1 MGYEYVGISG
11 NEYEFNIILTL
22 YINCGAGSNV
32 PNFTTLNRTV
42 GIYSHDLQNNPIG
55 GANKNWLKN
64 LTVTLTDTAVI
75 SPPLP
80 PGCSVGASTCIKK
93 GVFQGTVTLP
103 LNFTGFHA
111 FYERCCRNNSITNL
125 IPQES
130 MSFYTYISPPL
141 LGNSSP
147 VFTDDPVPFLCV
159 GDSTSI
165 LNSAYDPDGDAL
177 VFSFVEPYDADQSS
191 NTNPAP
197 NPPQPTINWPI
208 NNVTYA
214 GGYSLA
220 QVFGAGGYSSINAT
234 TGLTKYLSPA
244 TGDYVVAV
252 EIKEYRNGNLIG
264 ITRRD
269 LQLLVLNCPVNPAPN
284 IDPAA
289 GTTLNQ
295 FSMEAGE
302 TYCFDFGFNDPNN
315 NNLTLTASGLIFD
328 SNWVN
333 PPATIIA
340 PVSGPDTVSTQFC
353 WTTSCSQA
361 QTLPYQ
367 FQVSV
372 IDDGC
377 PPKTTNVVYQITVNE
392 VAPPDSI
399 VGPDVICQ
407 HYTATYSTQ
416 SIANTTYD
424 WSVSNGTIVQNY
436 GDSVDVN
443 WSGIGT
449 GTITLNAVNQYGCKS
464 PTIDKNVT
472 ITPAPF
478 VDAGI
483 DTTICKG
490 DTIQLS
496 GSTTANPGYTSS
508 WTPLGNITN
517 NTTLNPS
524 VYPQDTTYY
533 LLTIDIGGG
542 CLGMDSLKVS
552 VNNPQVDAGND
563 TTICA
568 GSSIQL
574 NANTNSSNILWTPQN
589 SSLSDSSIANPI
601 ATPNSTTN
609 YIINIADNIGCSNI
623 DSIEVSVDLNVNLS
637 VSNDTSICAN
647 SCANLIASGATSY
660 AWAHS
665 SSLTDTSISNPQ
677 ACPLSDEVFTVYGYN
692 GVCIDSS
699 QVNVFVLASPN
710 ANAGNDVDI
719 CFGDSIQLSASGG
732 NTYLWTPNDSLSN
745 NSINNPIAWPSDTT
759 QYIVLVT
766 DTTTCFNYDTV
777 NVNVRPLPNPN
788 LSNDINICIGDSTQ
802 LNASNGI
809 TYLWTPNDS
818 LSNNSISNPFVWP
831 SDTTTYTV
839 SIVDAFSCSNTDSIT
854 INVNR
859 LPIGSAGNDT
869 TICFGDTIQL
879 SANGGASYLWNPNDS
894 LSNDTVSNPLA
905 WPSISTQY
913 IVNITDTAAC
923 VNNDTILITVN
934 PIPNANAGNDID
946 ICYGDSIQLSASG
959 GINYLWSPNDSLS
972 NNTINNPLAW
982 PSDTTQYIVL
992 VTDASNCSNSDTLN
1006 INVNNL
1012 PIADAGLDV
1021 WVCPGDSAQ
1030 LSASGGISYIWS
1042 PITGLSNPNISNP
1055 NVSLTDTLI
1064 YLVSVT
1070 SSNGCI
1076 DSDSI
1081 TVFANQTVPSDAGN
1095 DTTICS
1101 GDSIQIGGNPTSV
1114 TGTTYLW
1121 SPSTSINDDTLANP
1135 VVFPTVSTMY
1145 YVITSN
1151 DTCTGL
1157 DSIFVDV
1164 LSSPNINA
1172 GVDIQICLGD
1182 SATLSASGGASYLW
1196 TPTLNIFGDTIISN
1210 DTIANPIVYP
1220 VDTTNFIVIGTDA
1233 NSCNNSDT
1241 ITVIVNP
1248 LPNAFA
1254 GIDINMCIGDTAN
1267 LSASG
1272 GLSYLWTPND
1282 SLSNNTIN
1290 NPLAWPIDSTLYFVQ
1305 VTDSNSCISN
1315 DSININVSALPNVN
1329 AGIDDTICLGET
1341 VQLIGTGAIYY
1352 QWSPNDSISNNSVAY
1367 PFVWPSATTT
1377 YILDGTDA
1385 LSCSNIDSVTIVVN
1399 SLPSINAGSDIEICL
1414 GDSASLSA
1422 SGGISYQWS
1431 PNIFISNS
1439 VISNPLAYPI
1449 DTSNYIVS
1457 GFDANNC
1464 SSSDTITIIVNPLPN
1479 ANAGFNVNICEGD
1492 NTLLNASGG
1501 QSYLWTPSNYVNH
1514 DTIASPL
1521 AYPDT
1526 SMQFIVQVTDSN
1538 SCIATDTMLVIVFMI
1553 YTVDDTTIC
1562 NGDSARLNVFG
1573 EPAVNFLWTP
1583 NTNISNPN
1591 IINPWV
1597 YPNSTTTY
1605 TITAT
1610 DSQGCI
1616 DQDDVVV
1623 EISDLQ
1629 ALFTSNLDGGCDG
1642 AIVTFTNTSDPS
1654 LDFIWYFSDAS
1665 TSTDEIV
1672 EHTFDFNENFDA
1684 YLEVTNSLGCIDT
1697 SFFSGNTL
1705 SFEDYFDINIPN
1717 VFTPNGDGENDLFSV
1732 EVPGKIY
1739 ECVDMKIYNR
1749 WGQVIFISTGNNLKW
1764 DGRTNVGIPAPEGTY
1779 FYTIDIKEKSYNG
1792 SLSLFR

>member
-11 NEYEFNIILTL
+11 NEYQFNIILTL

-42 GIYSHDLQNNPIG
+42 GIYSHDVQNNPIG
-55 GANKNWLKN
+55 GVNKNWLKN

-93 GVFQGTVTLP
+93 GVFQGTVNLP

-111 FYERCCRNNSITNL
+111 YYERCCRNNSIVNL

-177 VFSFVEPYDADQSS
+177 VFSFVQPYDADQSS

-197 NPPQPTINWPI
+197 NPPQPTLNWPI

-220 QVFGAGGYSSINAT
+220 QVFGTGGYSSINAT
-234 TGLTKYLSPA
+234 TGLTNYLSPS

-269 LQLLVLNCPVNPAPN
+269 LQLLVLTCPINPAPN

-295 FSMEAGE
+295 FSLEAGE
-302 TYCFDFGFNDPNN
+302 TLCFDFGFNDPNN
-315 NNLTLTASGLIFD
+315 NNLTLTANGLIFD

-333 PPATIIA
+333 PPATIIS
-340 PVSGPDTVSTQFC
+340 PVTGPDTVSTQFC

-361 QTLPYQ
+361 QALPYQ

-377 PPKTTNVVYQITVNE
+377 PPKTTNVVYLISVNE
-392 VAPPDSI
+392 VDPPDSI
-399 VGPDVICQ
+399 SGPDIICQ
-407 HYTATYSTQ
+407 HYTATYTTQ
-416 SIANTTYD
+416 TIANTTYD
-424 WSVSNGTIVQNY
+424 WSVANGTIVQNY
-436 GDSVDVN
+436 GDSVDIN
-443 WSGIGT
+443 WTGVGT
-449 GTITLNAVNQYGCKS
+449 GTITLNSVNQYGCTS
-464 PTIDKNVT
+464 QTIDKDVT

-496 GSTTANPGYTSS
+496 GSTSANPGYTST
-508 WTPLGNITN
+508 WTPIGNITN

-524 VYPQDTTYY
+524 VFPFDTTYY
-533 LLTIDIGGG
+533 LLIINIGGG
-542 CLGMDSLKVS
+542 CLGMDSMKVS

-563 TTICA
+563 TTICS

-574 NANTNSSNILWTPQN
+574 NAITNSSNILWTPQN

-601 ATPNSTTN
+601 ASPNITTD
-609 YIINIADNIGCSNI
+609 YVINITDNLGCSNI
-623 DSIEVSVDLNVNLS
+623 DSIEVNVDLNVNLT
-637 VSNDTSICAN
+637 VSNDTSICSN
-647 SCANLIASGATSY
+647 FCANLVASGANSY
-660 AWAHS
+660 AWAYSASLSDTMIS
-665 SSLTDTSISNPQ
+665 SPQ
-677 ACPLSDEVFTVYGYN
+677 ACPISDETFTVYGYN

-699 QVNVFVLASPN
+699 QVTIFVIAAPN
-710 ANAGNDVDI
+710 ANAGSDANI

-732 NTYLWTPNDSLSN
+732 DTYLWTPNDSLSNNAISNPLAWPSDTTQYIVFVTDTSGCVNNDTINVNVRPLPNPNLANDIDICIGDSTQLNASNGLIYIWTPNDSLSN
-745 NSINNPIAWPSDTT
+745 NSINNP
-759 QYIVLVT
+759 
-766 DTTTCFNYDTV
+766 
-777 NVNVRPLPNPN
+777 
-788 LSNDINICIGDSTQ
+788 
-802 LNASNGI
+802 
-809 TYLWTPNDS
+809 
-818 LSNNSISNPFVWP
+818 FVWP

-839 SIVDAFSCSNTDSIT
+839 TIIDAFSCTNKDSIR
-854 INVNR
+854 INVNIS
-859 LPIGSAGNDT
+859 PIGFAGNDT
-869 TICFGDTIQL
+869 SICFGDTIQL
-879 SANGGASYLWNPNDS
+879 NANGGAFYLWSPNDS
-894 LSNDTVSNPLA
+894 LSNDTISNPLA

-913 IVNITDTAAC
+913 VVNITDTNAC
-923 VNNDTILITVN
+923 VNNDTIMITVN
-934 PIPNANAGNDID
+934 SLPNANAGSDVN
-946 ICYGDSIQLSASG
+946 ICYGDTIQLSASG
-959 GINYLWSPNDSLS
+959 GIAYLWAPNDSLS
-972 NNTINNPLAW
+972 NNAINNPLAW
-982 PSDTTQYIVL
+982 PSDTTQYIVF
-992 VTDASNCSNSDTLN
+992 VTDAIGCFNSDTLN
-1006 INVNNL
+1006 VNINSL

-1021 WVCPGDSAQ
+1021 WVCPGDSIQ
-1030 LSASGGISYIWS
+1030 LSASGGISYLWT
-1042 PITGLSNPNISNP
+1042 PNTGLSNPNINNP
-1055 NVSLTDTLI
+1055 YVGLIDTVNYVVTVS
-1064 YLVSVT
+1064 

-1076 DSDSI
+1076 DSDSV
-1081 TVFANQTVPSDAGN
+1081 TVFVNQSVPSDAGN
-1095 DTTICS
+1095 DTIICN

-1114 TGTTYLW
+1114 IGTIYLW
-1121 SPSTSINDDTLANP
+1121 SPSTSIVNDTLANP
-1135 VVFPTVSTMY
+1135 IVFPSVPTMY
-1145 YVITSN
+1145 YVVTSN

-1172 GVDIQICLGD
+1172 GADIQICSGD
-1182 SATLSASGGASYLW
+1182 SVTLSANGGSSYIW
-1196 TPTLNIFGDTIISN
+1196 TPTTNIFGDTIISN
-1210 DTIANPIVYP
+1210 DSISNPQVYP
-1220 VDTTNFIVIGTDA
+1220 NDTTDFIVIGTDA
-1233 NSCNNSDT
+1233 NSCKNTDT
-1241 ITVIVNP
+1241 ITIIVNP
-1248 LPNAFA
+1248 LPNVVLNN
-1254 GIDINMCIGDTAN
+1254 DINICIGDTAS

-1272 GLSYLWTPND
+1272 GSSYIWTPND

-1290 NPLAWPIDSTLYFVQ
+1290 NPIAWPSDSTLYFVQ
-1305 VTDSNSCISN
+1305 VTDSNSCIN
-1315 DSININVSALPNVN
+1315 YDSVNVYVNTLPNIS
-1329 AGIDDTICLGET
+1329 AGIDDTICVGET
-1341 VQLIGTGAIYY
+1341 TQLIGSGAIYFL
-1352 QWSPNDSISNNSVAY
+1352 WSPNDSISNNSIAY
-1367 PFVWPSATTT
+1367 PFVWPSTTTT
-1377 YILDGTDA
+1377 YILNGSDA
-1385 LSCSNIDSVTIVVN
+1385 LGCSETDSVTIVVN
-1399 SLPSINAGSDIEICL
+1399 SLPNIDAGSDIEICL
-1414 GDSASLSA
+1414 GDTASLSA
-1422 SGGISYQWS
+1422 SGGVSYQWS
-1431 PNIFISNS
+1431 PNIFMSNS
-1439 VISNPLAYPI
+1439 VISNPFAYPI
-1449 DTSNYIVS
+1449 DTTNYIVI
-1457 GFDANNC
+1457 GFDTNNC
-1464 SSSDTITIIVNPLPN
+1464 SSSDDITIIVNPLPN

-1492 NTLLNASGG
+1492 NITLNASGG
-1501 QSYLWTPSNYVNH
+1501 ETYLWTPSSYVNH

-1521 AYPDT
+1521 AFPDT

-1538 SCIATDTMLVIVFMI
+1538 SCIASDTMLAIVFMI

-1562 NGDSARLNVFG
+1562 NGDSAKLNVFG
-1573 EPAVNFLWTP
+1573 QPSINFLWTP
-1583 NTNISNPN
+1583 NTNISDSS

-1610 DSQGCI
+1610 NSQGCI

-1623 EISDLQ
+1623 EISDVQ
-1629 ALFTSNLDGGCDG
+1629 ALFTSDLDGGCDG
-1642 AIVTFTNTSDPS
+1642 AIVTFINTSDPS
-1654 LDFIWYFSDAS
+1654 LDFTWHFNDGS

-1672 EHTFDFNENFDA
+1672 EHTFAFDENFYA
-1684 YLEVTNSLGCIDT
+1684 YLEVTNFLGCIDS

-1717 VFTPNGDGENDLFSV
+1717 VFTPNGDNENDMFIV

-1749 WGQVIFISTGNNLKW
+1749 WGQVVFISTGNNLKW